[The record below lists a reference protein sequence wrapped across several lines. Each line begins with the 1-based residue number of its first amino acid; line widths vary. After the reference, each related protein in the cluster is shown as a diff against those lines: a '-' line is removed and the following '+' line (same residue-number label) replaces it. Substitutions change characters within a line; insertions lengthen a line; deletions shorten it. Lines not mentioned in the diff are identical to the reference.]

1 MIYLCK
7 ICGYQFPL
15 TCMTLSNQCKFCHE
29 KNKEIISHKPKEK
42 AMDKKPVRQ
51 LQFTVSLNHADVGV
65 SFIREFEVS
74 TNIESVTQR
83 HVKQIY
89 KEGVSVQAVGVIRY
103 YPPHIISHID
113 VKEIT

>member
-1 MIYLCK
+1 
-7 ICGYQFPL
+7 
-15 TCMTLSNQCKFCHE
+15 
-29 KNKEIISHKPKEK
+29 
-42 AMDKKPVRQ
+42 MDKKPVRQ

-65 SFIREFEVS
+65 SFIREFEPQAGS
-74 TNIESVTQR
+74 ANIESITQK
-83 HVKQIY
+83 HIKQIY